1 MVKRLEN
8 EKQAKNLMK
17 LSLYAG
23 QLLIQ
28 NGAEAYRAEDTVQ
41 RICNSVVNVSHVDAY
56 ALPSAIFLSL
66 EYEGE
71 MYTVFRKINITGT
84 NLTKIDQVNSFSRDF
99 VKYNM
104 EIHEGFE
111 VLQQIDDKCFVSWKS
126 HVAAAVAASLF
137 CVLFGGDAKDFL
149 SAFMIGFSLSFLLNA
164 ISQLHLPFFI
174 DNFIGAF
181 YSAFMA
187 FVAVNSN
194 IGSNID
200 NITIGVIMLLVPGVA
215 ITNSMRDIM
224 SGEFITGIITLTKAI
239 FIALAIALGV
249 GSVLSLRGIV

>member
-1 MVKRLEN
+1 MKRLEN
-8 EKQAKNLMK
+8 EKQAKSLMK

-66 EYEGE
+66 EYNGE
-71 MYTVFRKINITGT
+71 IYTVFRKITITST

-99 VKYNM
+99 VRYNM
-104 EIHEGFE
+104 DISEGFE
-111 VLQQIDDKCFVSWKS
+111 KLQQIDAGFLAGWKS
-126 HVAAAVAASLF
+126 HLSAAAASSFF
-137 CVLFGGDAKDFL
+137 CLLFGGDAKDFV
-149 SAFMIGFSLSFLLNA
+149 SAFIIGFLLSFILNT
-164 ISQLHLPFFI
+164 ISRLHLPFFI

-181 YSAFMA
+181 FSAFMA
-187 FVAVNSN
+187 FIAVNTK

-200 NITIGVIMLLVPGVA
+200 TITIGVIMLLVPGVA

-249 GSVLSLRGIV
+249 GSVLTLRGII